1 MRMML
6 AGSVHRLFQVPS
18 SKADLDV
25 YKTIN
30 QSRKSKAVAV
40 LNSIPSTFKLVGSH
54 FKMKVAP
61 VLVEPGSQTL
71 WRPADSTLKVSS

>member
-30 QSRKSKAVAV
+30 QSSKSKAVAV
-40 LNSIPSTFKLVGSH
+40 LNSIPSTWITFSH
-54 FKMKVAP
+54 IDTSYRCN
-61 VLVEPGSQTL
+61 G
-71 WRPADSTLKVSS
+71 